1 MQLMQTEFSEKVWQA
16 CHQHIVLGRPAAD
29 RIDPGVAVHPF
40 DGAVAQIA
48 GLVDEI
54 DGLVRQEAVGDIAI
68 RQFRRGDDGRM
79 YHQYGEGHTVID
91 SSGAI
96 SQLPFK
102 ASMTRGYAS
111 DLRNQGQW
119 YMNEA
124 ERIENGTS
132 ATWSSSRGTFG
143 SAVVASSEV
152 SGSRS
157 ERG

>member
-1 MQLMQTEFSEKVWQA
+1 MAQWNQAPNLMA
-16 CHQHIVLGRPAAD
+16 GAAHS
-29 RIDPGVAVHPF
+29 GF
-40 DGAVAQIA
+40 
-48 GLVDEI
+48 
-54 DGLVRQEAVGDIAI
+54 
-68 RQFRRGDDGRM
+68 RGDDGRM

-143 SAVVASSEV
+143 SAVAASSEGQRV
-152 SGSRS
+152 AQRA
-157 ERG
+157 RVAFVRHA

>member
-1 MQLMQTEFSEKVWQA
+1 
-16 CHQHIVLGRPAAD
+16 
-29 RIDPGVAVHPF
+29 
-40 DGAVAQIA
+40 
-48 GLVDEI
+48 
-54 DGLVRQEAVGDIAI
+54 
-68 RQFRRGDDGRM
+68 M

-143 SAVVASSEV
+143 SAVAASSEV
-152 SGSRS
+152 SGSRAS
-157 ERG
+157 AGRVRIRHPQCRRQCHGRGLVGQVDARSHE